1 MSSKGEEAK
10 SDRGTEIKEEN
21 KPRSETDSSSK
32 KKTSPFLSSEM
43 KSDVSDV
50 ETKSFANKQQDFADN
65 ILKEKSIFNAVGK
78 LYFFSN
84 KTSKLET
91 RGEGEFY
98 IFKDKA
104 EMYRLMMIRDQFK
117 LKGCNHYI
125 LPNCPLTRPTQTKN
139 SWIWTALQD
148 KSDAEKNEEK
158 TLYFATF
165 RDEDISKLFE
175 EKYNQAKE
183 ENLKAL
189 ELRKNTG
196 KSKAKTNYIT
206 ERENDEAVEAE
217 K

>member
-1 MSSKGEEAK
+1 MSLKDEKGPSKEIEMKDENKEKGEE
-10 SDRGTEIKEEN
+10 N
-21 KPRSETDSSSK
+21 HSSK
-32 KKTSPFLSSEM
+32 KKASPFLSSEM
-43 KSDVSDV
+43 KVGSVNEV
-50 ETKSFANKQQDFADN
+50 ESASANKQQDVADN
-65 ILKEKSIFNAVGK
+65 ILKEKAIFNATGK

-98 IFKDKA
+98 VFKDKA
-104 EMYRLMMIRDQFK
+104 EMYRLMMIREQFK

-125 LPNCPLTRPTQTKN
+125 LPNCPLTKPTQTKN

-165 RDEDISKLFE
+165 KDEETSKLFE

-183 ENLKAL
+183 ENLKVL
-189 ELRKNTG
+189 KMRKRTG
-196 KSKAKTNYIT
+196 KNESWKSEANEKESSEAVKTN
-206 ERENDEAVEAE
+206 